1 MFFYKEEERTIN
13 LHPSFFGPNITKY
26 LDDQL
31 LGDVEGTL
39 QGDYFVVCVM
49 QPHEYSD
56 GKIVPG
62 SSFAEFVVHYRA
74 IVWKPFKGEVV
85 DAQVTGVADNGF
97 FCEIGPLKVF
107 VSKSMIPSDIK
118 YDGHA
123 TPPQWTDGADQT
135 IEKGTQI
142 RLKIKGMRT
151 DMGSLYAIGTIKEDY
166 LGVTEVTG

>member
-1 MFFYKEEERTIN
+1 M
-13 LHPSFFGPNITKY
+13 SVASTK
-26 LDDQL
+26 
-31 LGDVEGTL
+31 LG
-39 QGDYFVVCVM
+39 
-49 QPHEYSD
+49 SD
-56 GKIVPG
+56 ID
-62 SSFAEFVVHYRA
+62 
-74 IVWKPFKGEVV
+74 FK
-85 DAQVTGVADNGF
+85 Q
-97 FCEIGPLKVF
+97 
-107 VSKSMIPSDIK
+107 MIPSDIK

>member
-1 MFFYKEEERTIN
+1 MFFFKEEERTIN

-85 DAQVTGVADNGF
+85 
-97 FCEIGPLKVF
+97 C
-107 VSKSMIPSDIK
+107 
-118 YDGHA
+118 
-123 TPPQWTDGADQT
+123 
-135 IEKGTQI
+135 
-142 RLKIKGMRT
+142 RMRT
-151 DMGSLYAIGTIKEDY
+151 DQRAQLTN
-166 LGVTEVTG
+166 VTGRRASHRSS